1 MDCNCG
7 TLVGPRALVYSF
19 HCILSQQI
27 TINPKSNIQKS
38 PISKMK
44 HLSTL
49 VLGLTLTSLCHAQE
63 TFPRN
68 GSYDERKGQYAFTNA
83 TIVVDSKTTIPNGT
97 MLIENGKIREVSRQV
112 KIPAG
117 AVVIDLNGKYIYP
130 SLIDLD
136 SDYGMP
142 EVKREP
148 RAGGRQAPQLES
160 NKKGAFGWN
169 QAIQPENDASNVFVI
184 DNKKGS
190 DLRKIGFGT
199 VLTHQHDGI
208 IRGNGAIV
216 TLTDESASK
225 AIINGKASAHFS
237 FSKGTSTQNYPS
249 SGMGAVALLRQNYYD
264 ADWYAKGGK
273 NKETNLSLEAF
284 NQIKNLPSF
293 FETNDKYSV
302 LRADKIGDEFGTQYI
317 IKGGGDE
324 YQRLEEIKATNAI
337 LILPLNF
344 PSAYDVS
351 DPWDAEMITINQL
364 KHWEMAPA
372 NAFMLAKDG
381 VNFTLTAADLK
392 NKADFWDRI
401 RTAIAYGLPKEKA
414 LEALTTT
421 PARLVKAEAQVGS
434 LKAGMLAN
442 FLITSDDLFSK
453 ENVIYEN
460 WVQGKKFVIAPV
472 NAPDLRGNYSF
483 SINTESIGK
492 LEISGKPNRPE
503 FQIILKDTVKIKPKV
518 VLANELI
525 TLTYQPEQKN
535 PGTIRLTGWI
545 AGKTL
550 SGEGILPDGKAVTWA
565 ASLTENYRPATKV
578 DTSSIKTKETG
589 TVIYPFVGF
598 GNEHLPKSETV
609 FVKNATVW
617 TNEKDGILQNAD
629 VLIRNGKIASVG
641 KGLAAPSG
649 ARIVDGTGKHLTNGI
664 IDEHSH
670 IALFAINEG
679 SQSSTAEV
687 RMSDVINPDDVNI
700 YRQLAGGVTTSHL
713 LHGSANAIGG
723 QSALIKLKWGT
734 SQSEM
739 LIPEAKTI
747 KFALGENVKQS
758 NWGDVARVRFPQ
770 TRMGVEQVYF
780 DHFIRAKE
788 YAKSWK
794 DYNSAGKKTNL
805 AIPRRDLEL
814 EALAEILDSKRFI
827 TCHSY
832 VQSEINMLMHVA
844 DSLNFKINT
853 FTHIL
858 EGYKMADKMKNR
870 NIGGSTFADWWA
882 YKMEVKEAI
891 PYNAALMYHEG
902 ITVAINSDDAE
913 MARRLNQEAAKTVT
927 FGGVPEEEA
936 WKMVTLNPA
945 RLLHV
950 DNRMG
955 SIKAGKDA
963 DLVLWNAHPL
973 SIYARPEFTMIE
985 GTVYFDRK
993 EDVSKQEKMALER
1006 ERLIQ
1011 KMLNDKADGKPT
1023 QKPQGSQPKMW
1034 HCEDIIGIH
1043 AEHEEGK

>member
-1 MDCNCG
+1 M
-7 TLVGPRALVYSF
+7 
-19 HCILSQQI
+19 IKQ
-27 TINPKSNIQKS
+27 
-38 PISKMK
+38 
-44 HLSTL
+44 LSTL
-49 VLGLTLTSLCHAQE
+49 VFGLTLTSLCHAQE

-68 GSYDERKGQYAFTNA
+68 GAYDERKGQFAFTNA

-97 MLIENGKIREVSRQV
+97 LLIENGVIREVSKQV

-117 AVVIDLNGKYIYP
+117 AVVVDLKGKYIYP

-142 EVKREP
+142 EVKRDQ
-148 RAGGRQAPQLES
+148 RSAGRQTPQLES

-169 QAIQPENDASNVFVI
+169 QSVQPETDASNIFTT
-184 DNKKGS
+184 DNKKAT

-208 IRGNGAIV
+208 VRGNGAVV
-216 TLTDESASK
+216 TLTDESANK
-225 AIINGKASAHFS
+225 ALLNGKASAHFS
-237 FSKGTSTQNYPS
+237 FSKGSSTQNYPS

-273 NKETNLSLEAF
+273 VKETNLSLDAF
-284 NQIKNLPSF
+284 NQIKGLPSF
-293 FETNDKYSV
+293 FETKDKYSV
-302 LRADKIGDEFGTQYI
+302 LRADKIGDEFGLQYI

-324 YQRLEEIKATNAI
+324 YQRLDEIKGTKAT
-337 LILPLNF
+337 LILPLDF
-344 PSAYDVS
+344 PAAYDVS
-351 DPWDAEMITINQL
+351 DPWDADIITVAQL

-372 NAFMLAKDG
+372 NASILSKGG
-381 VNFTLTAADLK
+381 VSFALTAADLK
-392 NKADFWDRI
+392 NKADFWAKI
-401 RTAIAYGLPKEKA
+401 RTAIEYGLPKEKA

-421 PARLVKAEAQVGS
+421 PAKLIKADGQVGS
-434 LKAGMLAN
+434 LKAGLLAN

-460 WVQGKKFVIAPV
+460 WIQGKKFIVAPL
-472 NAPDLRGNYSF
+472 NAPDFRGNYSF
-483 SINTESIGK
+483 SVNREAAGK
-492 LEISGKPNRPE
+492 LEISGSVEKPE
-503 FQIILKDTVKIKPKV
+503 YKIILKDTVKITPKV
-518 VLANELI
+518 ILANEL
-525 TLTYQPEQKN
+525 LTMIYQPEKKN
-535 PGTIRLTGWI
+535 PGTVRLTGWI
-545 AGKTL
+545 AGKGL
-550 SGEGILPDGKAVTWA
+550 SGEGVLPNGAPVIWNAT
-565 ASLTENYRPATKV
+565 LTESYKEVAKK
-578 DTSSIKTKETG
+578 DTAAFKIKETG
-589 TVIYPFVGF
+589 AIVYPFVGL
-598 GNEHLPKSETV
+598 GNEQLPKSETV

-629 VLIRNGKIASVG
+629 VIIQNGKIAKVG
-641 KGLAAPSG
+641 KALSAPSG
-649 ARIVDGTGKHLTNGI
+649 ARTVDGTGKHLTNGI

-723 QSALIKLKWGT
+723 QSALVKLKWGA

-788 YAKSWK
+788 YAKTWK
-794 DYNSAGKKTNL
+794 DYNSAARKTGL
-805 AIPRRDLEL
+805 EVPRKDLEL
-814 EALAEILDSKRFI
+814 EALAEILDSQRFI

-858 EGYKMADKMKNR
+858 EGYKMADKMKSR

-945 RLLHV
+945 KLLHV

-993 EDVSKQEKMALER
+993 EDVAKQAKITLER
-1006 ERLIQ
+1006 ERIIQ
-1011 KMLNDKADGKPT
+1011 KMLSEKADGKPT
-1023 QKPQGSQPKMW
+1023 QKPEAAQPRMW

>member
-1 MDCNCG
+1 M
-7 TLVGPRALVYSF
+7 
-19 HCILSQQI
+19 
-27 TINPKSNIQKS
+27 
-38 PISKMK
+38 MK
-44 HLSTL
+44 KLSTL
-49 VLGLTLTSLCHAQE
+49 VFGLTLTSLCHAQE

-68 GSYDERKGQYAFTNA
+68 GTYDERTGRYAFTNA
-83 TIVVDSKTTIPNGT
+83 NIVVDSKTTIPNGT
-97 MLIENGKIREVSRQV
+97 LLIENGIIREASKQV

-117 AVVIDLNGKYIYP
+117 VVVIDLKGKYIYP

-142 EVKREP
+142 EVKNEARG
-148 RAGGRQAPQLES
+148 RGRQTPQLES

-169 QAIQPENDASNVFVI
+169 QAVQPENDASQVFSP
-184 DNKKGS
+184 DAKKGG

-199 VLTHQHDGI
+199 VLTYSHDGI
-208 IRGNGAIV
+208 VRGSGAVV
-216 TLTDESASK
+216 TLTDESANK
-225 AIINGKASAHFS
+225 ALLNGKASAHFS
-237 FSKGTSTQNYPS
+237 FSKGTSGQNYPS

-273 NKETNLSLEAF
+273 AKETNLSLEAF
-284 NQIKNLPSF
+284 NQIKTLPSF
-293 FETNDKYSV
+293 FETNDKYSL
-302 LRADKIGDEFGTQYI
+302 LRADKIGDEFGTQYV

-324 YQRLEEIKATNAI
+324 YQRLEEVKASKAT
-337 LILPLNF
+337 LILPLDF
-344 PSAYDVS
+344 PAAYDVT
-351 DPWDAEMITINQL
+351 DPWDADAITVAQL

-372 NAFMLAKDG
+372 NASVLTKSGITFA
-381 VNFTLTAADLK
+381 FTAADLK
-392 NKADFWDRI
+392 NKSDFWSKI
-401 RTAIAYGLPKEKA
+401 RSAIEYGLPKDKA

-421 PARLVKAEAQVGS
+421 PARLIKAEGQVGS

-442 FLITSDDLFSK
+442 FLITSDELFSK
-453 ENVIYEN
+453 DNVIYEN
-460 WVQGKKFVIAPV
+460 WIQGKKFIIAPID
-472 NAPDLRGNYSF
+472 APDLRGTYSF
-483 SINTESIGK
+483 SINKAATGK
-492 LEISGKPNRPE
+492 IEISGSVEKPDYK
-503 FQIILKDTVKIKPKV
+503 ITIKDTVKVTPKV
-518 VLANELI
+518 MLANDLL
-525 TLTYQPEQKN
+525 TLTYQPEKKT
-535 PGTIRLTGWI
+535 PGTVRLTGWI
-545 AGKTL
+545 AGKGL
-550 SGEGILPDGKAVTWA
+550 AGDGVMPDGSPLTWSA
-565 ASLTENYRPATKV
+565 TLTEPYKSVAKK
-578 DTSSIKTKETG
+578 DTAVAKIKETG
-589 TVIYPFVGF
+589 PVVYPFVGF
-598 GNEHLPKSETV
+598 GNEQLPKSETV

-617 TNEKDGILQNAD
+617 TNEKEGVLQNAD
-629 VLIRNGKIASVG
+629 VIIQNGKIAKVG
-641 KGLAAPSG
+641 KGLSAPSG
-649 ARIVDGTGKHLTNGI
+649 ARTVDGTGKHLTNGI

-679 SQSSTAEV
+679 SQTSSAEV

-723 QSALIKLKWGT
+723 QSALVKLKWGAT
-734 SQSEM
+734 QSEM

-770 TRMGVEQVYF
+770 TRMGVEQVYY
-780 DHFIRAKE
+780 DHFTRAKE
-788 YAKSWK
+788 YAKGWK
-794 DYNSAGKKTNL
+794 DYNGATKKTGL
-805 AIPRRDLEL
+805 EVPRRDLEL
-814 EALAEILDSKRFI
+814 EALAEILDNQRFI

-858 EGYKMADKMKNR
+858 EGYKMADKMKAR

-902 ITVAINSDDAE
+902 VTVAINSDDAE
-913 MARRLNQEAAKTVT
+913 MARRLNQEAAKTVV

-945 RLLHV
+945 KLLHV

-963 DLVLWNAHPL
+963 DLVLWSTHPL

-985 GTVYFDRK
+985 GAVYFDRK
-993 EDVSKQEKMALER
+993 EDVAKQTKVAAER

-1011 KMLNDKADGKPT
+1011 KMLSDKADGKPT
-1023 QKPQGSQPKMW
+1023 QKAPMTMPRMW

>member
-1 MDCNCG
+1 M
-7 TLVGPRALVYSF
+7 
-19 HCILSQQI
+19 IKQI
-27 TINPKSNIQKS
+27 
-38 PISKMK
+38 
-44 HLSTL
+44 STL

-68 GSYDERKGQYAFTNA
+68 GAYDERKGQYAFTNA
-83 TIVVDSKTTIPNGT
+83 NIVVDSRTTIPNGT
-97 MLIENGKIREVSRQV
+97 LLIENGVIREVSKDV

-117 AVVIDLNGKYIYP
+117 AVVVDLKGKYIYP

-142 EVKREP
+142 EIKKEP
-148 RAGGRQAPQLES
+148 RAGGRQTPQLES

-169 QAIQPENDASNVFVI
+169 QAIQPENDASVLFSP
-184 DNKKGS
+184 DNKKAT

-208 IRGNGAIV
+208 VRGNGAVV
-216 TLTDESASK
+216 TLTDESANK
-225 AIINGKASAHFS
+225 ALLNGKASAHFS
-237 FSKGTSTQNYPS
+237 FSKGSSTQNYPS

-273 NKETNLSLEAF
+273 VKENNLSLEAF
-284 NQIKNLPSF
+284 NQIKTLPSF
-293 FETNDKYSV
+293 FETKDKYSV

-324 YQRLEEIKATNAI
+324 YQRLDEVKATKAT
-337 LILPLNF
+337 LILPLDF
-344 PSAYDVS
+344 PAAYDVN
-351 DPWDAEMITINQL
+351 DPWDADVVTIAQL

-372 NAFMLAKDG
+372 NASILSKAG
-381 VNFTLTAADLK
+381 VSYALTSADLK
-392 NKADFWDRI
+392 NKSDFWARI
-401 RTAIAYGLPKEKA
+401 RTAIEFGLPKDKA

-421 PARLVKAEAQVGS
+421 PARLIKAEGQVGA
-434 LKAGMLAN
+434 LKTGMLAN

-453 ENVIYEN
+453 DNIIYEN
-460 WVQGKKFVIAPV
+460 WIQGKKFIVAPI
-472 NAPDLRGNYSF
+472 NTPDLRGNYSF
-483 SINTESIGK
+483 SINKEATGK
-492 LEISGKPNRPE
+492 IEISGSVDKPE
-503 FQIILKDTVKIKPKV
+503 YKIILKDTVKIIPKV
-518 VLANELI
+518 TLANELL
-525 TLTYQPEQKN
+525 TLTYQPEKKN
-535 PGTIRLTGWI
+535 PGTVRLTGWI
-545 AGKTL
+545 AGKAI
-550 SGEGILPDGKAVTWA
+550 SGEGILPDGKPVTWIA
-565 ASLTENYRPATKV
+565 TLTEGYKNAAKK
-578 DTSSIKTKETG
+578 DTAVAKIKEVG
-589 TVIYPFVGF
+589 TIVYPFVGF
-598 GNEHLPKSETV
+598 GNERLPKAETV
-609 FVKNATVW
+609 FVKNATIW

-629 VLIRNGKIASVG
+629 VIIQNGKIAKVG
-641 KGLAAPSG
+641 KGLTAPSG
-649 ARIVDGTGKHLTNGI
+649 ARTVDGTGKHLTSGI

-723 QSALIKLKWGT
+723 QSALIKLKWGA

-788 YAKSWK
+788 YAKGWK
-794 DYNSAGKKTNL
+794 DYNSASKKTGL
-805 AIPRRDLEL
+805 EVPRRDLEL
-814 EALAEILDSKRFI
+814 EALAEILDNQRFI

-945 RLLHV
+945 KLLHV
-950 DNRMG
+950 DNKLG

-985 GTVYFDRK
+985 GAVYFDRQ
-993 EDVSKQEKMALER
+993 EDVAKQSQVSLER
-1006 ERLIQ
+1006 ERIIQ
-1011 KMLNDKADGKPT
+1011 KMLNDKAEGKPT
-1023 QKPQGSQPKMW
+1023 QKPQGVQPRMW

>member
-1 MDCNCG
+1 MMK
-7 TLVGPRALVYSF
+7 
-19 HCILSQQI
+19 QI
-27 TINPKSNIQKS
+27 
-38 PISKMK
+38 
-44 HLSTL
+44 STL
-49 VLGLTLTSLCHAQE
+49 VFGLTLTSLCHAQE

-68 GSYDERKGQYAFTNA
+68 GAYDERKGQYAFTNA
-83 TIVVDSKTTIPNGT
+83 TIVVDSKTTISNGT
-97 MLIENGKIREVSRQV
+97 MLIENGTIREVSKQV

-117 AVVIDLNGKYIYP
+117 AVVVDLKGKYIYP

-148 RAGGRQAPQLES
+148 RATGRQTPQLES

-169 QAIQPENDASNVFVI
+169 QAIQPENDASKTFVI
-184 DNKKGS
+184 DNKKGA

-199 VLTHQHDGI
+199 VLTHPHDGI
-208 IRGNGAIV
+208 VRGNGAVV
-216 TLTDESASK
+216 TLTDESANK
-225 AIINGKASAHFS
+225 AILNEKASAHFS
-237 FSKGTSTQNYPS
+237 FSKGTSSQTYPS
-249 SGMGAVALLRQNYYD
+249 SGMGSVALLRQNYYD

-273 NKETNLSLEAF
+273 NQETNISLEAF
-284 NQIKNLPSF
+284 NQIKTLPSF
-293 FETNDKYSV
+293 FETNDKYSL

-324 YQRLEEIKATNAI
+324 YQRLEEIKGTKAT

-344 PSAYDVS
+344 PSAYDVT

-372 NAFMLAKDG
+372 NASMLAKGG
-381 VNFTLTAADLK
+381 VNFTFTAADLK
-392 NKADFWDRI
+392 NKADFWDKI
-401 RTAIAYGLPKEKA
+401 RTAIEFGLPKEKA

-421 PARLVKAEAQVGS
+421 PAKLIKAEGQIGS

-442 FLITSDDLFSK
+442 FLITSDELFNK

-460 WVQGKKFVIAPV
+460 WIQGKKFIIAPI
-472 NAPDLRGNYSF
+472 NAPDFRGNYTF
-483 SINTESIGK
+483 SINKESTGK
-492 LEISGKPNRPE
+492 LEISGTADKPE
-503 FQIILKDTVKIKPKV
+503 YQIILKDTVKVKPKV
-518 VLANELI
+518 ILANDL
-525 TLTYQPEQKN
+525 LTISYQPEKKS
-535 PGTIRLTGWI
+535 PGTVRLTGWI
-545 AGKTL
+545 SGKNL
-550 SGEGILPDGKAVTWA
+550 SGEGILPDGKAAIWTA
-565 ASLTENYRPATKV
+565 TLAENYKAIAKK
-578 DTSSIKTKETG
+578 DTASAKLKETG
-589 TVIYPFVGF
+589 PIVYPFVGF
-598 GNEHLPKSETV
+598 GNEQLPKSETV

-629 VLIRNGKIASVG
+629 VIIQNGKIAKVG
-641 KGLAAPSG
+641 KGLSAPSG
-649 ARIVDGTGKHLTNGI
+649 ARTVDGTGKHLTNGI

-723 QSALIKLKWGT
+723 QSALIKLKWGAT
-734 SQSEM
+734 QSDM

-788 YAKSWK
+788 YAKGWK
-794 DYNSAGKKTNL
+794 EYNAAGKKTGL
-805 AIPRRDLEL
+805 EVPRRDLEL

-858 EGYKMADKMKNR
+858 EGYKMADKMKDR

-945 RLLHV
+945 KLLHV
-950 DNRMG
+950 DHRMG

-973 SIYARPEFTMIE
+973 SVYARPEFTMIE

-993 EDVSKQEKMALER
+993 EDMTKQEKMTLER

-1011 KMLNDKADGKPT
+1011 KMLNEKAEGKPT

-1034 HCEDIIGIH
+1034 HCEDIIGVH
-1043 AEHEEGK
+1043 TEHEEGK

>member
-1 MDCNCG
+1 MMK
-7 TLVGPRALVYSF
+7 
-19 HCILSQQI
+19 Q
-27 TINPKSNIQKS
+27 
-38 PISKMK
+38 ISK
-44 HLSTL
+44 L
-49 VLGLTLTSLCHAQE
+49 VFGLTLTSLCHAQE

-68 GSYDERKGQYAFTNA
+68 GAYDERKSQYVFTNA
-83 TIVVDSKTTIPNGT
+83 TIVVDAKTTITNGT
-97 MLIENGKIREVSRQV
+97 MLIENGTIREVSKQV

-117 AVVIDLNGKYIYP
+117 AVVVDLKGKYIYP

-148 RAGGRQAPQLES
+148 RAAGRQTPQLES

-169 QAIQPENDASNVFVI
+169 QAIQPENDASKIFAV
-184 DNKKGS
+184 DNKKGAE
-190 DLRKIGFGT
+190 LRKIGFGT
-199 VLTHQHDGI
+199 VLTHPHDGI
-208 IRGNGAIV
+208 VRGNGAIV
-216 TLTDESASK
+216 TLTDESANK
-225 AIINGKASAHFS
+225 ALLNEKASAHFS
-237 FSKGTSTQNYPS
+237 FSKGTSSQTYPS
-249 SGMGAVALLRQNYYD
+249 SGMGSVALLRQNYYD

-273 NKETNLSLEAF
+273 TKETNLSLEAF
-284 NQIKNLPSF
+284 NQIKTLPSF
-293 FETNDKYSV
+293 FETNDKYSA
-302 LRADKIGDEFGTQYI
+302 LRADRIGDEFGTQYI

-324 YQRLEEIKATNAI
+324 YQRLEEIKGTKAT

-344 PSAYDVS
+344 PTAYDVT

-372 NAFMLAKDG
+372 NASMLAKGG

-392 NKADFWDRI
+392 KKADFWDKI
-401 RTAIAYGLPKEKA
+401 RTAIEFGLPKDKA

-421 PARLVKAEAQVGS
+421 PAKLIKAEGMVGS

-460 WVQGKKFVIAPV
+460 WIQGKKFIIAPL
-472 NAPDLRGNYSF
+472 NAPDFRGNYAF
-483 SINTESIGK
+483 SINKESTGK
-492 LEISGKPNRPE
+492 LEISGTADKPE
-503 FQIILKDTVKIKPKV
+503 YQIILKDTVKVKPKV
-518 VLANELI
+518 ILANDL
-525 TLTYQPEQKN
+525 LTISYQPEKKK
-535 PGTIRLTGWI
+535 PGTVRLTGWI
-545 AGKTL
+545 SGKNL
-550 SGEGILPDGKAVTWA
+550 SGEGILPDGKTAVWTA
-565 ASLTENYRPATKV
+565 TLTENFKALAKK
-578 DTSSIKTKETG
+578 DTTSAKLKETG
-589 TVIYPFVGF
+589 PIVYPFVGF
-598 GNEHLPKSETV
+598 GNEQLPKSETV

-629 VLIRNGKIASVG
+629 VVIRNGKIEKVG
-641 KGLAAPSG
+641 KGLSAPSG
-649 ARIVDGTGKHLTNGI
+649 ARTVDGTGKHLTNGI

-723 QSALIKLKWGT
+723 QSALIKLKWGAT
-734 SQSEM
+734 QSDM

-788 YAKSWK
+788 YAKGWK
-794 DYNSAGKKTNL
+794 DYNNAGKKTGL
-805 AIPRRDLEL
+805 EVPRRDLEL

-945 RLLHV
+945 KLLHV

-973 SIYARPEFTMIE
+973 SVYARPEFTMIE

-993 EDVSKQEKMALER
+993 EDMAKQEKMTMER

-1011 KMLNDKADGKPT
+1011 KMMSEKAEGKPT

-1034 HCEDIIGIH
+1034 HCEDIIGVH
-1043 AEHEEGK
+1043 TEHEEGK

>member
-1 MDCNCG
+1 M
-7 TLVGPRALVYSF
+7 
-19 HCILSQQI
+19 
-27 TINPKSNIQKS
+27 
-38 PISKMK
+38 
-44 HLSTL
+44 
-49 VLGLTLTSLCHAQE
+49 LGLALTSLCHAQE

-68 GSYDERKGQYAFTNA
+68 GAYDERKGQYAFTNA
-83 TIVVDSKTTIPNGT
+83 TIVVDSKTTISNGT
-97 MLIENGKIREVSRQV
+97 MLIENGTIREVSRQV

-117 AVVIDLNGKYIYP
+117 AVVVDLKGKYIYP

-169 QAIQPENDASNVFVI
+169 QAIQPENDAGNLFSV
-184 DNKKGS
+184 DNKKAA

-199 VLTHQHDGI
+199 VLTHPHDGI
-208 IRGNGAIV
+208 VRGSGAVV
-216 TLTDESASK
+216 TLTDESANK
-225 AIINGKASAHFS
+225 ALLNGKASAHFS

-264 ADWYAKGGK
+264 AEWYAKGGK
-273 NKETNLSLEAF
+273 TKETNLSLEAF
-284 NQIKNLPSF
+284 NQIRTLPSF
-293 FETNDKYSV
+293 FETTDKYSA
-302 LRADKIGDEFGTQYI
+302 LRADRIGDEFGVQYI

-324 YQRLEEIKATNAI
+324 YQRLEEIKETKAT

-344 PSAYDVS
+344 PPAYDVT
-351 DPWDAEMITINQL
+351 DPWDAEMIAIHQL

-372 NAFMLAKDG
+372 NASMLAKGG

-392 NKADFWDRI
+392 NKADFWDKI
-401 RTAIAYGLPKEKA
+401 RTAIDYGLPRDKA
-414 LEALTTT
+414 LEALTTI
-421 PARLVKAEAQVGS
+421 PAKLIKADGQVGS

-442 FLITSDDLFSK
+442 FLITSEDLFSK
-453 ENVIYEN
+453 DNVIYEN
-460 WVQGKKFVIAPV
+460 WIQGKKFIVAPV

-483 SINTESIGK
+483 AINKETAGK
-492 LEISGKPNRPE
+492 LEISGTPDKPE
-503 FQIILKDTVKIKPKV
+503 FQVVLKDTVKIKPKV
-518 VLANELI
+518 ILANELI
-525 TLTYQPEQKN
+525 TITYQPENKN
-535 PGTIRLTGWI
+535 PGTIRLTGWMT
-545 AGKTL
+545 GKNL
-550 SGEGILPDGKAVTWA
+550 SGEGILPDGKNATWTA
-565 ASLTENYRPATKV
+565 TLTENYKSTAKK
-578 DTSSIKTKETG
+578 DSASLKIKETG
-589 TVIYPFVGF
+589 PIVYPFVGF
-598 GNEHLPKSETV
+598 GNEQLPKQETV

-617 TNEKDGILQNAD
+617 TNEKEGILQNAD
-629 VLIRNGKIASVG
+629 VIIQNGKIARVG
-641 KGLAAPSG
+641 KGLSAPSG
-649 ARIVDGTGKHLTNGI
+649 ARTVDGAGKHLTSGI

-723 QSALIKLKWGT
+723 QSALIKLKWGAR
-734 SQSEM
+734 QSDM

-788 YAKSWK
+788 YAKHWK
-794 DYNSAGKKTNL
+794 DYNSTGRKSGL
-805 AIPRRDLEL
+805 EVPRKDLEL
-814 EALAEILDSKRFI
+814 EALAEILDSQRFI

-844 DSLNFKINT
+844 DSLKFRINT

-927 FGGVPEEEA
+927 YGGVPEEEA

-945 RLLHV
+945 KLLHV

-993 EDVSKQEKMALER
+993 EDLAKQEKIALER

-1023 QKPQGSQPKMW
+1023 QKPQGTKPKMW
-1034 HCEDIIGIH
+1034 HCEDVIGIH